1 MLQETFKA
9 DALRSNVIEH
19 CLQQYD
25 SLSDLMTGDGLNAD
39 MPSHI
44 RYTCLHDRLNA
55 MADPRGYGLDI
66 YIYDFIATKS

>member
-1 MLQETFKA
+1 MLQETCKA

-25 SLSDLMTGDGLNAD
+25 SLSDFMTGDGLNAD

-44 RYTCLHDRLNA
+44 RYT
-55 MADPRGYGLDI
+55 
-66 YIYDFIATKS
+66 